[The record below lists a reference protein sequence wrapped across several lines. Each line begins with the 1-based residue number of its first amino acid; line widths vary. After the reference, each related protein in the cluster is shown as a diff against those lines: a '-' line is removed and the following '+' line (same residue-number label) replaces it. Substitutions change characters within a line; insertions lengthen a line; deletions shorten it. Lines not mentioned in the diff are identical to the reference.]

1 MSQKIKKK
9 FIEDVIFTDITSEI
23 DGKVA
28 AEEAARIM
36 GDSDLQDAVDA
47 EQAARVAADSNLQS
61 QIDGNDADIAALQSD
76 LANLSGAG
84 GFATDAEL
92 QAAVDAL
99 QADID
104 MNEADADA
112 AIAAEQAARITTD
125 ANLQGQIDAE
135 VSRATAAEEANATA
149 ISAEEARAL
158 AAEAALDGRINDM
171 ISNVD
176 PAALDSFTEVVAA
189 FQAADGNLQ
198 TSITMLTDDLQN
210 ELDATQAGAGLDAD
224 GNYVSEMGSNYIDGA
239 MSLKEADFLLDAQ
252 VKINEDAIVAEESAR
267 QIADGT
273 LQANIDQE
281 SMDRFGADQALQT
294 NIDAEVS
301 ARQTADDALQVNIT
315 AEETA
320 RIAADS
326 AEEAAR
332 IAADDLLRGV
342 FVGGES
348 YDSLKELNDAV
359 VALEAASSTG
369 IGGVQAELDATQAG
383 AGLTV
388 DGNYDPEVG
397 SNYIDGATSFKSADS
412 LLDAQVKMNEDA
424 IAAYVMSNDAA
435 LAQEAADRIAAD
447 STLQANIDIETGRID
462 AILAAS
468 DADKDSFA
476 EIVALI
482 NSVDTENDDAFA
494 AYVLS
499 NDTALA
505 QEVADRIAADSTLQA
520 NIDAEVSRAT
530 IAEGVLQTNI
540 DQESMDRF
548 AADEALDGRVT
559 TLEGEMDSAESR
571 LNALEAVAW
580 VKEKFELVQADIDNG
595 FITLSQSP
603 VSGSESVFVGRLA
616 MHEGAAEDYQVSG
629 SQITFLNDLVG
640 PGNQTLQV
648 GDVIYV
654 KYQA

>member
-47 EQAARVAADSNLQS
+47 EEAARVAADSNLQS

-104 MNEADADA
+104 QNELDADT
-112 AIAAEQAARITTD
+112 AIAAEETRALAAE

-135 VSRATAAEEANATA
+135 VSRATAAEAANATA
-149 ISAEEARAL
+149 ISDEEAA
-158 AAEAALDGRINDM
+158 RI
-171 ISNVD
+171 
-176 PAALDSFTEVVAA
+176 A
-189 FQAADGNLQ
+189 
-198 TSITMLTDDLQN
+198 
-210 ELDATQAGAGLDAD
+210 
-224 GNYVSEMGSNYIDGA
+224 
-239 MSLKEADFLLDAQ
+239 
-252 VKINEDAIVAEESAR
+252 
-267 QIADGT
+267 ADGT
-273 LQANIDQE
+273 LQANID
-281 SMDRFGADQALQT
+281 
-294 NIDAEVS
+294 I
-301 ARQTADDALQVNIT
+301 
-315 AEETA
+315 ETA
-320 RIAADS
+320 RIDAILDASTADKDSFAEIVALINSVDTENDNAFAGYVTSNDAALAAEVLARETLEGEYDAYVISNDAALAAEVLARETLEGEYDAYVISNDAALAQEVADRVAADDVLQANIT

-332 IAADDLLRGV
+332 IAADDALRGDLV
-342 FVGGES
+342 DATYSTIEQL
-348 YDSLKELNDAV
+348 DDAV

-383 AGLTV
+383 AGLDV
-388 DGNYDPEVG
+388 DGSYLPNTG
-397 SNYIDGATSFKSADS
+397 SNYISTAASLSQADS
-412 LLDAQVKMNEDA
+412 LLDVFIKQNADD
-424 IAAYVMSNDAA
+424 I
-435 LAQEAADRIAAD
+435 AQEEADRIAAD
-447 STLQANIDIETGRID
+447 GMLQANIDIETARID
-462 AILAAS
+462 AILDAS
-468 DADKDSFA
+468 TADKDSFA

-482 NSVDTENDDAFA
+482 NSVDTENDNAFA

-499 NDTALA
+499 NDNALA
-505 QEVADRIAADSTLQA
+505 QEVADRIAADNTLQA
-520 NIDAEVSRAT
+520 NIDAEEARALA
-530 IAEGVLQTNI
+530 AEGVLQTNI

-548 AADEALDGRVT
+548 AADEVLQGNIDAEAATREAADTALDVRVT
-559 TLEGEMDSAESR
+559 TLEGEMDSAEGR
-571 LNALEAVAW
+571 LDALEAVAW

-640 PGNQTLQV
+640 TGNQKLQV
-648 GDVIYV
+648 GDVVYV